1 MIYMPMTWLGY
12 SIKGDFYNE
21 NVISKPLPKPLPKPL
36 RVHTNRGGVRKPP
49 RFKQNKTPK
58 DLVDRLSTQ
67 LDALQ
72 LGGRHR

>member
-1 MIYMPMTWLGY
+1 MTMISRT
-12 SIKGDFYNE
+12 N
-21 NVISKPLPKPLPKPL
+21 KPIGACPNM
-36 RVHTNRGGVRKPP
+36 RVRKQP
-49 RFKQNKTPK
+49 RFKQTKTPK